1 MFSPRSVAVVGDC
14 GEPGSA
20 LQVILRKLL
29 EGRYPGR
36 VDIVDPAGNEV
47 LGRPAVAAIETI
59 DAAPDLAVLDG
70 GEALVEERVRA
81 LGRLGTRHVLVVG
94 APVPPERSARIG
106 EAACSAGMRL
116 LGPGSLGLARPREG
130 LDLTAAIARLSPGP
144 LAIVS
149 QSSAVCAA
157 LLDFAEGSGVGLST
171 VASTGID
178 VSVHAVLDYLAF
190 DSATRSVVVYMEG
203 VRDARRVLTSLRA
216 LARTKPVVVL
226 KAGGNDVGAR
236 ARLTH
241 SDVVASD
248 RSTFEDAMRRCGA
261 VPVDSFGELFSAV
274 EWLANGRRVRGER
287 LAIVTNGG
295 GLATLA
301 ADACRNYGVDLAT
314 LTDGTVDRL
323 GALLAPGWSGGNP
336 VNATAAASPDVL
348 AQAAARVAE
357 DAGAD
362 ALLGVFCGTPI
373 ASSAAIADAL
383 LGQPPALPAMY
394 AFVGATDAQRG
405 CDVLNREG
413 HSVFNT
419 PDAAVRAFSILVEYQ
434 RSQRNL
440 LEAPPPLRAVRTF
453 DEAAIRD
460 IIDSALAAGHE
471 SLDEVRSKHLLAAC
485 GIPVPRTEV
494 ARTVEEAAKLA
505 DRIGYPV
512 ALKVVSRDIVHKSDV
527 SGVRLDIRDRH
538 ELRGAASAMQQRLRA
553 AAPQVRLEGFAVQPM
568 IRRGHAL
575 ELLVGVSRDPA
586 FGPVITFGA
595 GGVAVE
601 ATADAATALPPLN
614 PLLARD
620 LIARTRIARLA
631 AGYRHVPAVAVA
643 AIEDVLVA
651 VSSLV
656 CRFPEIAGMD
666 VNPLLADPEGVI
678 ALDARIVLDRDSPP
692 LDARYSHLAI
702 HPYPAELERTLTLRK
717 SRDRVLVRPIRPDD
731 AAMELAF
738 FEGLSQSA
746 RRWRF
751 LHPIKTLSAEMVA
764 RFTQVDYDR
773 DMALVAIPLARDG
786 AQEERIVGVARYV
799 REMNESRCEFALVV
813 SDDWQGRGLA
823 GALLGQLVEHA
834 RAVGLA
840 VMAGYV
846 DAQNLRMLN
855 FVRRMGFEISDSR
868 EDPSMKV
875 ATMALQPR
883 GKPA

>member
-1 MFSPRSVAVVGDC
+1 
-14 GEPGSA
+14 
-20 LQVILRKLL
+20 
-29 EGRYPGR
+29 
-36 VDIVDPAGNEV
+36 
-47 LGRPAVAAIETI
+47 
-59 DAAPDLAVLDG
+59 
-70 GEALVEERVRA
+70 
-81 LGRLGTRHVLVVG
+81 
-94 APVPPERSARIG
+94 
-106 EAACSAGMRL
+106 
-116 LGPGSLGLARPREG
+116 
-130 LDLTAAIARLSPGP
+130 
-144 LAIVS
+144 
-149 QSSAVCAA
+149 
-157 LLDFAEGSGVGLST
+157 
-171 VASTGID
+171 
-178 VSVHAVLDYLAF
+178 
-190 DSATRSVVVYMEG
+190 
-203 VRDARRVLTSLRA
+203 
-216 LARTKPVVVL
+216 
-226 KAGGNDVGAR
+226 
-236 ARLTH
+236 
-241 SDVVASD
+241 
-248 RSTFEDAMRRCGA
+248 MRRCGA

-287 LAIVTNGG
+287 LAVVTNGG

-301 ADACRNYGVDLAT
+301 ADACRTYGVGLAT
-314 LTDGTVDRL
+314 LADDTVA
-323 GALLAPGWSGGNP
+323 ALATMLPAGWSGGNP
-336 VNATAAASPDVL
+336 VNATAAAAPAL
-348 AQAAARVAE
+348 LGQAAARVAR

-362 ALLGVFCGTPI
+362 ALLGVFCGMPV
-373 ASSAAIADAL
+373 APSEAIAAAL
-383 LGQPPALPAMY
+383 LAQPPSLPAMY
-394 AFVGATDAQRG
+394 AFVGEADAQRG
-405 CDVLNREG
+405 CDALNREG
-413 HSVFNT
+413 HSVFKT

-440 LEAPPPLRAVRTF
+440 LEAPPPLRDRF
-453 DEAAIRD
+453 DEAAIRG
-460 IIDSALAAGHE
+460 IIDSAIAAGRG
-471 SLDEVRSKHLLAAC
+471 SLDEVRSKRLLAAC

-494 ARTVEEAAKLA
+494 ARTVEESAKIA

-512 ALKVVSRDIVHKSDV
+512 ALKVVSPDIVHKSDV
-527 SGVRLDIRDRH
+527 AGVRLDIRDRH
-538 ELRGAASAMQQRLRA
+538 ELRGAASAMQQRLRST
-553 AAPQVRLEGFAVQPM
+553 APKVRLEGFAVQPM

-575 ELLVGVSRDPA
+575 ELLVGVSRDAA

-601 ATADAATALPPLN
+601 ATADVATALPPLN

-666 VNPLLADPEGVI
+666 INPLLADPEGVI
-678 ALDARIVLDRDSPP
+678 ALDARIVLDVGRPP
-692 LDARYSHLAI
+692 LDMRYSHLAI
-702 HPYPAELERTLTLRK
+702 HPYPAELEHTITLRK

-738 FEGLSQSA
+738 FEGLSQTA

-773 DMALVAIPLARDG
+773 DMALVALPLAQDG
-786 AQEERIVGVARYV
+786 APEARIVGVARYV
-799 REMNESRCEFALVV
+799 REVNEARCEFALVV

-823 GALLGQLVEHA
+823 GALLARLIEHA

-846 DAQNLRMLN
+846 DGQNLHMLN

-875 ATMALQPR
+875 ATLPLRQA
-883 GKPA
+883 AESE